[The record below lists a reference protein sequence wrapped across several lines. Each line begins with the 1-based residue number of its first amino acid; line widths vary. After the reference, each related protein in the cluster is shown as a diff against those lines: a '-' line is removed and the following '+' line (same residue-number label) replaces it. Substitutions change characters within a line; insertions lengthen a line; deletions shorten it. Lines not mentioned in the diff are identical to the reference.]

1 MLFLQ
6 YGDYE
11 CSMGKI
17 ELNDE
22 KLEEND
28 VNTSLIS
35 LELLLEMLQ
44 ILWMKWRRFTS

>member
-1 MLFLQ
+1 
-6 YGDYE
+6 
-11 CSMGKI
+11 MGKI

-44 ILWMKWRRFTS
+44 IL